1 MSQGIALALAL
12 LLVSA
17 GLPKLWRPDHV
28 VGALR
33 RVFGQHRPRTPVL
46 HLVGRLLGLWELVL
60 ATAIVV
66 VGGVVVGIAVSATFT
81 GFLGF
86 VVVAVRRGASCG
98 CWASLTEGPAGGAEL
113 GRTGVLAAA
122 AAVLAVTGWSP
133 MDFGWAAV
141 GWAIAL
147 LALTWLAAAVGG
159 RMAPVRSTRVV
170 RRLALRAAPTVR
182 GRAMARLTFLLGFVH
197 TGTDAER
204 QRFLDALVAEQRTR
218 KPGSTRKPDSQKA
231 RA

>member
-33 RVFGQHRPRTPVL
+33 RVFGQHGPSTPVL
-46 HLVGRLLGLWELVL
+46 HLLGRLLGLWELVL
-60 ATAIVV
+60 AAAIVV
-66 VGGVVVGIAVSATFT
+66 VGGVVVGVAVSATFT

-113 GRTGVLAAA
+113 GRTGMLAAA
-122 AAVLAVTGWSP
+122 AAYLAVAGWSP
-133 MDFGWAAV
+133 LAFGWAAV
-141 GWAIAL
+141 GWAMAL
-147 LALTWLAAAVGG
+147 LALMWLAAVVGERVG
-159 RMAPVRSTRVV
+159 PVRSARVA
-170 RRLALRAAPTVR
+170 RRLALRAAPTR
-182 GRAMARLTFLLGFVH
+182 YGRAVARLTFLMGFVH

-218 KPGSTRKPDSQKA
+218 RTDSQNA
-231 RA
+231 SA